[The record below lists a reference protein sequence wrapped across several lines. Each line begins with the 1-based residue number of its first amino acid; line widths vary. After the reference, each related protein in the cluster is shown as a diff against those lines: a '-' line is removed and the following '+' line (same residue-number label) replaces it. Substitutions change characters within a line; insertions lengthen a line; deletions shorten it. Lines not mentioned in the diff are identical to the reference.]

1 VVTILRRMKRFS
13 HDEEPSARYFAYARL
28 MNYLR
33 TEIQDGA
40 DGFGPLWAATVRE
53 LRNYPEFADLT
64 VLYLEEVTV
73 TGTNKFDRV
82 MEQELRETE
91 TFLLGLKND

>member
-1 VVTILRRMKRFS
+1 MVKILHRTKGISR
-13 HDEEPSARYFAYARL
+13 DEGPSARYFAYARL

-33 TEIQDGA
+33 TEIQDGV

-64 VLYLEEVTV
+64 VLYLEEITV